1 VIRRLAP
8 DEWQVFREVRL
19 AALRDAP
26 YAFGSTYERESVADE
41 RNWRERLANRTQLVA
56 EIEGGV
62 AGMAAGIRSDE
73 SSAALISMWVAPP
86 ARGKGVGSRL
96 VNAVLDWAEQEG
108 YDSVSLWVTD
118 GNVVAERLYERCGF
132 TRTGAVQPVHPN
144 EPRVEYEM
152 SIRI

>member
-1 VIRRLAP
+1 VIRRLTP
-8 DEWQVFREVRL
+8 DEWQVFRQVRL
-19 AALRDAP
+19 AALQEAP

-41 RNWRERLANRTQLVA
+41 RSWRERLANRTQLVA

-86 ARGKGVGSRL
+86 ARGKGVGARL

-132 TRTGAVQPVHPN
+132 ARTGAVQPIHPS